1 MVATACAPPA
11 TPPASTAQGQ
21 ASIKA
26 LARDALARRDR
37 MMPEPYP
44 CGSGWTETPAGYVVA
59 VSAWAEQAGLRP
71 GDRIVS
77 VGGAQVA
84 GDEERAQ
91 AYRRVPTGGPFV
103 VGVIRKRQPTA
114 VSLPC
119 RYQPDLFGAER
130 RTLDAASRGEW
141 DECLVAAREARRLA
155 GFTAYANVI
164 WEQSC
169 LRAKNPSMTSPE
181 GAEFAARSFEAAQ
194 LLLRDS
200 RFVPGGTTDAQ
211 GTVRQ
216 IADDLKRSGFPAYAN
231 DLETQLQGVL
241 ATLPRLQLTWADNS
255 TNEESFV
262 VERKTGQA
270 GTYQHLATLPPNTTT
285 YVDMAV
291 EEGVTYCYRV
301 KAFNASGDSG
311 YTNEACAMPSPSTS
325 SGGGGGGLGGDD
337 RGERPA
343 STGAR

>member
-1 MVATACAPPA
+1 MRIRLYHCLVLAGCVATTACAPPA
-11 TPPASTAQGQ
+11 PPLASTSQGQ

-26 LARDALARRDR
+26 LAREALARRDR

-44 CGSGWTETPAGYVVA
+44 CGSGWTETPTGYVVA

-71 GDRIVS
+71 GDRIVTI
-77 VGGAQVA
+77 GGAQVS
-84 GDEERAQ
+84 GDEERAH

-103 VGVIRKRQPTA
+103 VGVTRQRQPTT

-119 RYQPDLFGAER
+119 RYHPDLFGAER
-130 RTLDAASRGEW
+130 RTLDAASRGDW
-141 DECLVAAREARRLA
+141 DGCLAASREARRLA
-155 GFTAYANVI
+155 GFPAYANVI

-200 RFVPGGTTDAQ
+200 RFVPGGTADAQ

-216 IADDLKRSGFPAYAN
+216 IADDLKRSGFPAYAS
-231 DLETQLQGVL
+231 DLETQLQAALV
-241 ATLPRLQLTWADNS
+241 TLPRLQLTWADNS

-285 YVDMAV
+285 YVDLSV

-301 KAFNASGDSG
+301 RAVNAARSSG
-311 YTNEACAMPSPSTS
+311 YTNEGCALPKTPT
-325 SGGGGGGLGGDD
+325 
-337 RGERPA
+337 P
-343 STGAR
+343 

>member
-1 MVATACAPPA
+1 MKMRARYRRGCLLLAGCVALTACAPSASP
-11 TPPASTAQGQ
+11 TASTSESQ
-21 ASIKA
+21 ASVKA
-26 LARDALARRDR
+26 LARDALSRRDR
-37 MMPEPYP
+37 LMPEPYP
-44 CGSGWTETPAGYVVA
+44 CGSGWTETPTGYVVA
-59 VSAWAEQAGLRP
+59 VSSWAEQAGLRP
-71 GDRIVS
+71 GDRIVT
-77 VGGAQVA
+77 VGGVQAS
-84 GDEERAQ
+84 GDEERTQ
-91 AYRRVPTGGPFV
+91 AYRRVPAGGPFV
-103 VGVIRKRQPTA
+103 VGVIRRNQSAT

-130 RTLDAASRGEW
+130 RTLDAASRGDW
-141 DECLVAAREARRLA
+141 DGCLVAAREARRLA

-200 RFVPGGTTDAQ
+200 RFVPGGTADAQ

-231 DLETQLQGVL
+231 DLEAQLQTAL

-270 GTYQHLATLPPNTTT
+270 GTYQHVATLPPNTTT
-285 YVDMAV
+285 YVDMSV

-301 KAFNASGDSG
+301 RAVNAAGRSG
-311 YTNEACAMPSPSTS
+311 YTNEGCALPKTPT
-325 SGGGGGGLGGDD
+325 
-337 RGERPA
+337 P
-343 STGAR
+343 